1 MDLKEGDVLPEVG
14 LATAVTGRPV
24 DTTFLRSRKVVLV
37 VHGAKST
44 EAPKE
49 VAKAVRARWPSHEEV
64 VLVSVVD
71 LRPFSGLWKRVAE
84 AQIKASYEK
93 LAAKAKEAGLPPEE
107 HVLICPDWDGA
118 VAARLGAPNA
128 DQEPIAVVAGNDLRV
143 RAVCKGAQMADAVV
157 AALAKA

>member
-1 MDLKEGDVLPEVG
+1 MELKEGDVLPEVG
-14 LATAVTGRPV
+14 LATAVTARMV
-24 DTTFLRSRKVVLV
+24 DTTFLRSRKVVVV
-37 VHGAKST
+37 VHGARST

-71 LRPFSGLWKRVAE
+71 LRPFGGLWKRVAE
-84 AQIKASYEK
+84 AQLKASYER

-107 HVLICPDWDGA
+107 HVLVCPDWEGT

-128 DQEPIAVVAGNDLRV
+128 DQEPVAIVAGHDLRV
-143 RAVCKGAQMADAVV
+143 RAVCKGPQMAEGVV
-157 AALAKA
+157 AALAAD